1 MQILGIII
9 QHVEEFTY
17 VCGPALN
24 LVKQHTG
31 KQIEE
36 KAKAASFQSNFLLP
50 SAATDNLC
58 FGEGTTA
65 HTAGLVPQSCISPL
79 GLGARR

>member
-24 LVKQHTG
+24 LVKQHKG

-36 KAKAASFQSNFLLP
+36 KAKAASFQS
-50 SAATDNLC
+50 
-58 FGEGTTA
+58 
-65 HTAGLVPQSCISPL
+65 CIFIHIYTHIYIYDRNWL
-79 GLGARR
+79 RLTVF

>member
-24 LVKQHTG
+24 LVKQRKG

-50 SAATDNLC
+50 SAVTDNLC

-65 HTAGLVPQSCISPL
+65 HTAGLVPNPASVH
-79 GLGARR
+79 

>member
-1 MQILGIII
+1 MQILGII

-24 LVKQHTG
+24 LVKQHK

-50 SAATDNLC
+50 SAVTDNLC

-65 HTAGLVPQSCISPL
+65 HTAGLVP
-79 GLGARR
+79 

>member
-1 MQILGIII
+1 M
-9 QHVEEFTY
+9 
-17 VCGPALN
+17 CGPALN
-24 LVKQHTG
+24 LVKQHKG

-50 SAATDNLC
+50 SAGTDSLC

-65 HTAGLVPQSCISPL
+65 HTAGLVPQSYLSPL
-79 GLGARR
+79 GLSARR